1 MTLCV
6 VAACLPDIDFG
17 WGRHNMETHSLG
29 FAVLLGVLA
38 LAWTRSP
45 RVALVCVVAA
55 GTHVLF
61 DWLGSDDS
69 PPLGVMALWPFSSE
83 FYFAEAY
90 VFSTISRRY
99 WLPGFVMHNIAAV
112 FRELA
117 ILLPIVA
124 VAYWLRRP
132 QWYGSRRRREAPEGR
147 F

>member
-1 MTLCV
+1 
-6 VAACLPDIDFG
+6 
-17 WGRHNMETHSLG
+17 
-29 FAVLLGVLA
+29 
-38 LAWTRSP
+38 
-45 RVALVCVVAA
+45 
-55 GTHVLF
+55 
-61 DWLGSDDS
+61 
-69 PPLGVMALWPFSSE
+69 
-83 FYFAEAY
+83 